1 MSEIVDIG
9 DATRGGG
16 GEGRLSPAQ
25 VQGVMNGQIN
35 SMFGC
40 VSNELRSGRSLGRVR
55 IDIAIAGSGQVQGSS
70 VRAGSPEFQRC
81 IQGRVG
87 GIRFPSF
94 GAPRMGASY
103 SFDASQ

>member
-1 MSEIVDIG
+1 MSEAMDIG
-9 DATRGGG
+9 DATRSG

-25 VQGVMNGQIN
+25 VAGVMNSQIS

-40 VSNELRSGRSLGRVR
+40 VSSELRSGRSLGRVR
-55 IDIAIAGSGQVQGSS
+55 IDIAIAGSGQVMGSS

-81 IQGRVG
+81 IQARVASV
-87 GIRFPSF
+87 RFPSF

>member
-1 MSEIVDIG
+1 MSEAMDIG
-9 DATRGGG
+9 DATRAG

-25 VQGVMNGQIN
+25 VAGVMNGQIN

-40 VSNELRSGRSLGRVR
+40 VSSELRSGRSVGRVR
-55 IDIAIAGSGQVQGSS
+55 IDMAIAGSGQVMGSS

-87 GIRFPSF
+87 SIRFPSF